1 MRPYLFGYKLK
12 VPLKMHSKLPKSA
25 FYAFVLVCC
34 LPGAAQTASFVSLD
48 GTQIKALVFHPAV
61 VNSEPASRGTV
72 IALHGC
78 GGLYATTGSRKGQLN
93 ARHQAMADL
102 LVAEGYNA
110 VFPDSL
116 TPRGETELCTQ
127 KTGSRKIDQTERRAD
142 VLGALAWIAVQP
154 WAQPNR
160 IALLGWSHGGSAVL
174 SATDS
179 KRSDVRSQAVKPTI
193 AVAFYP
199 GCAAALKSGYKPSAP
214 LVLMLGEKDD
224 WTPPGPCVVLG
235 KNVGA
240 EVNVFADSYH
250 DFDNPAGQL
259 RLRMDVPNGVN
270 PGQGV
275 HVGPNPAA
283 REQAYAR
290 LRLLLAIALKP

>member
-1 MRPYLFGYKLK
+1 MHNKL
-12 VPLKMHSKLPKSA
+12 LKST
-25 FYAFVLVCC
+25 FYALALVCC
-34 LPGAAQTASFVSLD
+34 LPGLAQTASFVSLD
-48 GTQIKALVFHPAV
+48 GTQIKALVFHPAAT
-61 VNSEPASRGTV
+61 NGEPASRGTV

-78 GGLYATTGSRKGQLN
+78 GGLYASNGSRKGQLN

-127 KTGSRKIDQTERRAD
+127 KIGSRKIDQTERRAD
-142 VLGALAWIAVQP
+142 VLGTLAWAAAQP

-179 KRSDVRSQAVKPTI
+179 KRADVSGQTVKPVL

-199 GCAAALKSGYKPSAP
+199 GCAATIKSGYKPNSP
-214 LVLMLGEKDD
+214 LVLMLGDKDD
-224 WTPPGPCVVLG
+224 WTPPGPCIALG
-235 KNVGA
+235 KAVGA
-240 EVNVFADSYH
+240 EVNVFADSHH
-250 DFDNPAGQL
+250 DFDNPTGQL

-270 PGQGV
+270 PFQGV
-275 HVGPNPAA
+275 HLGPNPVA
-283 REQAYAR
+283 RELAYTR
-290 LRLLLAIALKP
+290 LRLLLATALKP